1 MLPRGGFG
9 RIPYLKLL
17 AVGKGARGQGVGAA
31 LLRAIHRNSDLI
43 LLVSDFN
50 RRARR
55 FYAAQGYERV
65 GAIRGLVLPGT
76 TEIMLFKRGVGTG
89 GRR

>member
-17 AVGKGARGQGVGAA
+17 AVSEGSRGHGVGAA
-31 LLRAIHRNSDLI
+31 LLRAIHRKGDLL

-65 GAIRGLVLPGT
+65 GAIRGLVLPET
-76 TEIMLFKRGVGTG
+76 TEIILYKRGG
-89 GRR
+89 GRRLS